1 MVSQNS
7 SSLISTIYK
16 SRKVILELMKLQGYD
31 IDEYVNFSINEVN
44 AMFNNKQSD
53 MLLKKTT
60 NNPTTD
66 KPDKIYIRY
75 YLGKTLRPQNIQEM
89 IDDLFNLEEIL
100 DKQDSFYVYIHDIK
114 NPKDKSR
121 GKGTGL
127 VNYKLLVRKSNYKYY
142 DTPDKSPE
150 PECTPPS
157 NRLHRLYVKI
167 IDEPIPILSRKWNTF
182 KDFDKEVPLFQLKVL
197 YPFIGPDVYF
207 LYVIDENI

>member
-1 MVSQNS
+1 MKKLALLGAARPNYQE
-7 SSLISTIYK
+7 
-16 SRKVILELMKLQGYD
+16 KVKNVLDRCGYCWSEWTYR
-31 IDEYVNFSINEVN
+31 IHPS
-44 AMFNNKQSD
+44 
-53 MLLKKTT
+53 KK
-60 NNPTTD
+60 
-66 KPDKIYIRY
+66 
-75 YLGKTLRPQNIQEM
+75 
-89 IDDLFNLEEIL
+89 EIL